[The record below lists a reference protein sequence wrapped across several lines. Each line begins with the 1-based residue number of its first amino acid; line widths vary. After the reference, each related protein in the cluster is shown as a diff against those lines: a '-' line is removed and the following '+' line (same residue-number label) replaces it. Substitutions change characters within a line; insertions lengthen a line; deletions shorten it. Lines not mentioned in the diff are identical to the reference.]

1 MTDGAL
7 QPRLDLSS
15 ATWTVMIFVQD
26 RDSEGVLRQCLSD
39 LSISTAE
46 FVNGGIDAAIPVLRE
61 RPSPQLLVVDIQGV
75 EDPEARI
82 QELANV
88 CDPDTGVV
96 VIGNTNDIRLYRG
109 LKAAG
114 VVEYFYKPLVGTLVT
129 KTCHAI
135 LTGSTEPA
143 ASRTG
148 KLIAVVSVRGG
159 SGGTTIAAV
168 TAWHLAEQQKRR
180 VGLIDLDLQYGDAA
194 LLLDVKPNS
203 VLKEALDRPERVDDL
218 FLDRGVI
225 HVGERLGLL
234 AGLEAL
240 DDFIAPD
247 ASAVMSLL
255 EHMLHRYRYVIVD
268 VPSAVAP
275 CLRQLLNFPGTI
287 VLVSTASLVCA
298 RDVARLREKIG
309 PNSPE
314 HTILHILNKNGTGD
328 ALPIE
333 EFVRAAGAAPD
344 ITIPLAREIG
354 GASLLGARG
363 LQTCSTLQ
371 RALGPLFRQLSGE
384 GPAVAPGSFLRKLFG

>member
-7 QPRLDLSS
+7 QARLDLTS
-15 ATWTVMIFVQD
+15 ATWTVMVFVQD
-26 RDSEGVLRQCLSD
+26 RDSEGVMRQCLAD

-46 FVNGGIDAAIPVLRE
+46 FLNGGIDAAITVLKE
-61 RPSPQLLVVDIQGV
+61 RPSPQLLVVDVEGV
-75 EDPEARI
+75 EEPEARI

-96 VIGNTNDIRLYRG
+96 VIGNLNDIRLYRS

-114 VVEYFYKPLVGTLVT
+114 VAEYFYKPLVGTLVT
-129 KTCHAI
+129 KTCYSI

-143 ASRTG
+143 VSRTG
-148 KLIAVVSVRGG
+148 KLIAVLSVRGG
-159 SGGTTIAAV
+159 SGGTTIAAA

-180 VGLIDLDLQYGDAA
+180 VGVIDLDLQYGDAA

-203 VLKEALDRPERVDDL
+203 VLKEALDRPDRVDDL
-218 FLDRGVI
+218 FLDRGLI
-225 HVGERLGLL
+225 HASERLGLL

-240 DDFIAPD
+240 DEFILLEANP
-247 ASAVMSLL
+247 VMSLL

-268 VPSAVAP
+268 IPSAVAP
-275 CLRQLLNFPGTI
+275 CLRQLLNFPGTFL
-287 VLVSTASLVCA
+287 LVSTASLVCA

-309 PNSPE
+309 PNTAE

-328 ALPIE
+328 ALPAE
-333 EFVRAAGAAPD
+333 EFQRVAGAAPD

-354 GASLLGARG
+354 AASLLGVRG

-384 GPAVAPGSFLRKLFG
+384 GPAAASGSFLRKLFG